1 MTTAT
6 IADGLV
12 GVEPAAGA
20 EVPAEPV
27 RVARRGRSLPVLG
40 RVAVMRKIVDVARL
54 IWADIC
60 SAWWTP
66 ASLPTLAAAWADRIP
81 DREKVPGGNGL
92 LYGGWLAYNHTLR
105 LAFTALVLAG
115 VGGLSLFGWI
125 AQHPARLVLFTIVAT
140 ATAALIIH

>member
-1 MTTAT
+1 VTISDAFAAPAVAAT
-6 IADGLV
+6 PSGK
-12 GVEPAAGA
+12 PAAA
-20 EVPAEPV
+20 SESAQVH
-27 RVARRGRSLPVLG
+27 ARMRARGYRSP
-40 RVAVMRKIVDVARL
+40 AVMRKIVDVARL

-66 ASLPTLAAAWADRIP
+66 ASLSTLAAAWADRIP

-125 AQHPARLVLFTIVAT
+125 AQHPARLVLTLTIT
-140 ATAALIIH
+140 GALAGLFG